1 MAAYRM
7 RRYSEAEAALR
18 QSLSLDNSQAL
29 SYFLLGSALEHL
41 GQPEAGGRYRS
52 EAARLDSRYALR
64 Q

>member
-7 RRYSEAEAALR
+7 RRYADAETALR

-41 GQPEAGGRYRS
+41 GKPEESERYRS

-64 Q
+64 K